1 MSQVA
6 TKGRGWQGAVLKLL
20 GGDDFELTVTGTQV
34 VTDHYVRLTFTGGG
48 LLAKRALHP
57 TMWIRMWFDDAGKLH
72 QRGYTLVD
80 ADPAADTFGI
90 EFALHNGIA
99 ARWAQHARVGH
110 TITATVM
117 GSKFTMPGDEVR
129 GWIIAGDPAS
139 LPAINSLLDAIGAS
153 GRPETPATL
162 WLEYQH
168 ESDKALPVRAR
179 AHDTI
184 HWIAREHDGVA
195 LVDAVRSSAFAA
207 GDHFGWVALD
217 SVSTRAVAASLK
229 DEYGIP
235 KKSVKAQ
242 AYWIP
247 GKSFA

>member
-20 GGDDFELTVTGTQV
+20 GGDDFELTVTGTEV
-34 VTDHYVRLTFTGGG
+34 ITESYVRLTFTGGG

-80 ADPAADTFGI
+80 ADPAADTFGV
-90 EFALHNGIA
+90 EFAIHDGIA
-99 ARWAQHARVGH
+99 ARWAQQAQVGD

-117 GSKFTMPGDEVR
+117 GSKFTMPGEEVL

-139 LPAINSLLDAIGAS
+139 LPAINSLLDAIDAS
-153 GRPETPATL
+153 ARPETPATL

-168 ESDKALPVRAR
+168 ESDKSLPLRAR
-179 AHDTI
+179 AYDTV
-184 HWIAREHDGVA
+184 HWVERERDGGA
-195 LVDAVRSSAFAA
+195 LVDAVRASAFAA
-207 GDHFGWVALD
+207 DDHFGWVALD
-217 SVSTRAVAASLK
+217 SVSTRAVSAALK
-229 DEYGIP
+229 NEYGIP
-235 KKSVKAQ
+235 KKSLKAQ